1 MGAKTK
7 EALKSFQSASNLR
20 ATGTLDAQ
28 TADKLGIQSGSS
40 SSRSSSS
47 RDNMKSSNTT
57 VGKDTNQPNQSS
69 SKNRLLQK
77 LAPVVA
83 PRVHQYTAPD

>member
-1 MGAKTK
+1 MGTKTQ
-7 EALKSFQSASNLR
+7 ETLKSFQTASKLTT
-20 ATGTLDAQ
+20 TGTLDAQ
-28 TADKLGIQSGSS
+28 TADKVGIQSGSS
-40 SSRSSSS
+40 NNRPSSS
-47 RDNMKSSNTT
+47 RDNMKSRNTT
-57 VGKDTNQPNQSS
+57 VGTDSDQRNQNS